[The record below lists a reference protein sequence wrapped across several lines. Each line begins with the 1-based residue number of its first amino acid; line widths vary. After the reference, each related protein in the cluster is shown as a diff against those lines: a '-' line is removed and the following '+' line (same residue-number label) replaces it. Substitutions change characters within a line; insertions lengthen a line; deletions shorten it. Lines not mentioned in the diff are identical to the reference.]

1 MQGLRVVADVGGY
14 IFDDGF
20 TLDGVADGALGGGHF
35 QELGIRRSIAYWAPH
50 GGCVV
55 GEIPVEADVHD
66 GRQGLV
72 DQFLQPDGGLGV
84 LHLDDDADLGPLG
97 GEGFHEGAVAEVAAA
112 GGGACDGEAVGV
124 AGLCEQLFGL
134 GGIVGIGLDVGV
146 VAEAAGG
153 DDLAVELG
161 AEAAGDGAP
170 HAVEVDGVEH
180 GLADAHVIQDF
191 VAAVDVDADVHAL
204 HAVAGVEFKAVGGEA
219 VDLVRGHVGGDVD
232 LIAPE
237 GGDAHCGFGHVAEGH
252 RFDNG
257 QVAGEII
264 PALEGDVAVA
274 LPGGE
279 LVGAGADGVFDVAVK
294 ADGFEVVGR
303 ERHVVGEEIGPAI
316 DRFDQ
321 GELHGVVVDDFVGL
335 VVVEL
340 AEGPGELLGIGVP
353 EQLEALGKAGRGENF
368 AVVELDAFFDDDT
381 NGDVVDQLHGIEQD
395 GVDGAGLFVE
405 DGQGLVQQFG
415 EDAGLQRWDG
425 VAHERY
431 GQGAHADDHLI
442 GVAFF
447 GHFVGGHVAGLGAA
461 GVDGDTSGHDE

>member
-1 MQGLRVVADVGGY
+1 MQGLCVVADVGGD
-14 IFDDGF
+14 IFDYGF
-20 TLDGVADGALGGGHF
+20 ALDRVADDALGGRHF
-35 QELGIRRSIAYWAPH
+35 QEIGIRRGFAHWAPH
-50 GGCVV
+50 GGCIV

-72 DQFLQPDGGLGV
+72 NQFLQPDGGLGV

-134 GGIVGIGLDVGV
+134 CGIVGITLHVGI

-153 DDLAVELG
+153 DDLAVELC
-161 AEAAGDGAP
+161 AEATGDGAP

-180 GLADAHVIQDF
+180 GLAHAHVIQDF

-204 HAVAGVEFKAVGGEA
+204 HAVAGVEFKAVGGQA

-232 LIAPE
+232 LTAPE
-237 GGDAHCGFGHVAEGH
+237 GGDAHCGFGHVAEGD
-252 RFDNG
+252 RFDNR
-257 QVAGEII
+257 QVAGEIF

-279 LVGAGADGVFDVAVK
+279 FVGAGADRVFDVAVK

-303 ERHVVGEEIGPAI
+303 QRHVVGKQVGPAI
-316 DRFDQ
+316 DGFDQ
-321 GELHGVVVDDFVGL
+321 RELHGVVVDDFVGL

-340 AEGPGELLGIGVP
+340 AEGPGELLGIGVS
-353 EQLEALGKAGRGENF
+353 EQFEALGKAGRGENF
-368 AVVELDAFFDDDT
+368 AVVELDALLDDDA
-381 NGDVVDQLHGIEQD
+381 NGDIVDQLHGIEQD
-395 GVDGAGLFVE
+395 GIDAAGLFIE
-405 DGQGLVQQFG
+405 DCEGPVQQFG

-425 VAHERY
+425 VAHECD

-447 GHFVGGHVAGLGAA
+447 GHFVGG
-461 GVDGDTSGHDE
+461 DTGG